1 MTEVGCGRL
10 LIGDVVSRWRFF
22 YHVVWATKNREPI
35 IGELE
40 DTEIR
45 RSLVMTAEDLDL
57 IPHAIGIMPDHL
69 HFAVSIPPKVRVA
82 DAIRRLE
89 GGSSHAVNVA
99 RGMTYPRFSW
109 QPDYGATTFSERSL
123 DQVIASLRN
132 QRLHHA
138 ENSVWADYEPTAD
151 Q

>member
-1 MTEVGCGRL
+1 
-10 LIGDVVSRWRFF
+10 
-22 YHVVWATKNREPI
+22 
-35 IGELE
+35 LE

-69 HFAVSIPPKVRVA
+69 HFTVSIPPKVSVA
-82 DAIRRLE
+82 DAIRRLK

-123 DQVIASLRN
+123 DLVIAYLRN

-138 ENSVWADYEPTAD
+138 AASIWPDYELTAD
-151 Q
+151 QQSAAAGFRPSARDLKSRAGPTRD